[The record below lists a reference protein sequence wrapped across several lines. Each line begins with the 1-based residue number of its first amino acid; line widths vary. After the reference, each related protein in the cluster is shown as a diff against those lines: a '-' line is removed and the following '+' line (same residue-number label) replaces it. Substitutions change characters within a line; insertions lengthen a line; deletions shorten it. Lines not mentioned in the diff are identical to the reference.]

1 MSKVK
6 YVFCIAAI
14 GSTVFL
20 YQNCA
25 DQSFTVIQ
33 SSVDYSLSMSPS
45 CIGDN
50 NLIVVSIDQDIEG
63 DISFKCKDSNTEF
76 VNCNNYDLDGG
87 VVKASD
93 GNLVFSQLDNDSYSL
108 TVQLLITSNNGDITR
123 DTFEVNFERCQP
135 TPTTTETTATTETT
149 TTATTTTTECTTC
162 LSRITDS
169 ACQVCSNANSCTETP
184 IAKTISCGSEGM
196 SAYPLSTEP
205 TCPTGNRILCNK
217 TCYRGGSATCTAD
230 PSTCTTCPNG
240 ECGQPQTGQTCSSRI
255 TDSACQV
262 CSNPN
267 SCSESPAAKAIT
279 CGSEGMSAYPL
290 STEPTCPTGNR
301 ILCNKTCYRGGSA
314 TCTADPSTCTTCP
327 NGECGQPQTGQTCD
341 QRRNNNACK
350 VCSNPNSCT
359 ETPRDKRCSSGQ
371 VCENGVCIT
380 LAECNS
386 DSDCSGSCNRC
397 NNGSCTNQ
405 QVSCRANPATCTT
418 CPNGECGQPQRGQ
431 TCDQRRNNNAC
442 KVCSNPN
449 SCTETPRDKRCS
461 SGQVCENGVCITPA
475 ECNSDSDCSG
485 SCNRCN
491 NGSCT
496 NQQVSCRANPATCTT
511 CPNGE
516 CGQPQTGQTCSSQ
529 ITDSACQVCS
539 NPNSCTE
546 TPAAKAITCGSEGM
560 SAYPLSTEPT
570 CSTGSRT
577 LCNKTCYR
585 GGSATCTADL
595 STCTTCPDGE
605 CGRPQTGQTCLSQI
619 TDSTCQVCSNP
630 NSCSESPVAKTITCG
645 SGDMA
650 SYPLSTRPACPTG
663 ELTLCGTTCYSG
675 GPVTCTVNSAT
686 CTTCPNGECGQ
697 PQRGQTCLS
706 QITDSACQVCSNPNS
721 CTESPSNRT
730 ITCGSG
736 DMAAYPLSTVPNCP
750 TGQSTLCNKT
760 CYSGTA
766 TTCTPNSSTCTT
778 CPSGECGPPKVRRTC
793 GDRANGC
800 QVCSNPNS
808 CTESP
813 RRIRCG
819 EGVMRDHPNTVKPR
833 CLDDTRVGA
842 FKQACGIICY
852 QEPMQSNC

>member
-149 TTATTTTTECTTC
+149 TTATTATTECTTC

-169 ACQVCSNANSCTETP
+169 ACQVCSNSNSCTETP

-240 ECGQPQTGQTCSSRI
+240 ECGQPQTGQTCSSKI

-290 STEPTCPTGNR
+290 SIEPTCSIGNR
-301 ILCNKTCYRGGSA
+301 TLCNKTCYRGGSA

-350 VCSNPNSCT
+350 VCSNPNSCS
-359 ETPRDKRCSSGQ
+359 ETPRDKRC
-371 VCENGVCIT
+371 
-380 LAECNS
+380 A
-386 DSDCSGSCNRC
+386 
-397 NNGSCTNQ
+397 
-405 QVSCRANPATCTT
+405 
-418 CPNGECGQPQRGQ
+418 
-431 TCDQRRNNNAC
+431 
-442 KVCSNPN
+442 
-449 SCTETPRDKRCS
+449 

-475 ECNSDSDCSG
+475 ECSSDLDCIG
-485 SCNRCN
+485 PCNRCN
-491 NGSCT
+491 NGTCN
-496 NQQVSCRANPATCTT
+496 NQQVSCRANLATCTT

-516 CGQPQTGQTCSSQ
+516 CGQPQTGQTCSSK

-539 NPNSCTE
+539 NPNSCSESPSNRT
-546 TPAAKAITCGSEGM
+546 ITCGSGDM
-560 SAYPLSTEPT
+560 SAYPLSIEPT
-570 CSTGSRT
+570 CSIGNRT

-585 GGSATCTADL
+585 GGSATCTADP
-595 STCTTCPDGE
+595 STCTTCPNGE
-605 CGRPQTGQTCLSQI
+605 CGQPQTGQTCSSKI

-630 NSCSESPVAKTITCG
+630 NSCSETPSNRTITCG
-645 SGDMA
+645 SGDMSA
-650 SYPLSTRPACPTG
+650 YPLSTRPACPTG

-675 GPVTCTVNSAT
+675 GSITCTANSAT

-697 PQRGQTCLS
+697 PQTGQTCS
-706 QITDSACQVCSNPNS
+706 SKITDSTCQVCSNPNS
-721 CTESPSNRT
+721 CTEAPSNKT

-736 DMAAYPLSTVPNCP
+736 DMAAYSLSTVPNCP
-750 TGQSTLCNKT
+750 TGQSTLCNQT

-766 TTCTPNSSTCTT
+766 TTCTPNSATCTT
-778 CPSGECGPPKVRRTC
+778 CPNGECGPPQVRRTC